1 MGYNKNKGQS
11 LDNIRRFCAEY
22 YQRNNSKTDEL
33 LSSCVNGSLLRK
45 VVSNGKGSY
54 RVVTYN
60 TENTQLNDIE
70 VLLGDEYIMP
80 VNEISSISPLS
91 PIDLHEKFTKFI
103 TFVCQEV
110 NFMKQELSNVKQN
123 TNKSDRRNCNDE
135 TCHRNAL
142 DEKMVLLESYNSLR
156 ATQQTNNH

>member
-22 YQRNNSKTDEL
+22 YQWNNSKTDEL
-33 LSSCVNGSLLRK
+33 LTSCVNGSILRK

-54 RVVTYN
+54 RDVTYN

-91 PIDLHEKFTKFI
+91 PIDLHE
-103 TFVCQEV
+103 
-110 NFMKQELSNVKQN
+110 
-123 TNKSDRRNCNDE
+123 
-135 TCHRNAL
+135 
-142 DEKMVLLESYNSLR
+142 NSP
-156 ATQQTNNH
+156 NS